1 MNSPH
6 FGQQSGWS
14 YWRLYVSTTAFALL
28 ISIPLLVLMAILV
41 SPLTVFLWN
50 WLMPTLFGFKQI
62 SWLQAVGLFVIA
74 RLLLSG
80 K

>member
-6 FGQQSGWS
+6 FRQNSPWS
-14 YWRLYVSTTAFALL
+14 YWRWYVSATAFLLL
-28 ISIPLLVLMAILV
+28 ISIPLLVVMAILV

-50 WLMPTLFGFKQI
+50 SLMPSLFGFKQI
-62 SWLQAVGLFVIA
+62 SGLQAVGLFLLG
-74 RLLLSG
+74 RLLLS

>member
-14 YWRLYVSTTAFALL
+14 YWRWYVSTITPLYL
-28 ISIPLLVLMAILV
+28 ISIPLFVFMAILV

-62 SWLQAVGLFVIA
+62 SWLQAVGLFVLA
-74 RLLLSG
+74 RLLLSS

>member
-1 MNSPH
+1 MNYH
-6 FGQQSGWS
+6 NFGLQSAWS
-14 YWRLYVSTTAFALL
+14 YLRWYVSATPFLLL
-28 ISIPLLVLMAILV
+28 IGIPSLVLIAILV

-62 SWLQAVGLFVIA
+62 SWLQAVGLFVLA
-74 RLLLSG
+74 RLLLSS